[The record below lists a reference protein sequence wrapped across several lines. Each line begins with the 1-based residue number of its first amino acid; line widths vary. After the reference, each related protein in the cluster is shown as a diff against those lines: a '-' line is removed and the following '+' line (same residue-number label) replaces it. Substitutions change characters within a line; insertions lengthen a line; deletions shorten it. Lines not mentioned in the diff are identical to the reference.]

1 MVDKAI
7 VIENKIKEMEK
18 DGKRKV
24 SFPGQ
29 FFKPPQMNQTQ
40 MPMQIQRPQFQM
52 QRMQYQMQKPSAPLQ
67 RTSQQLNRQDVQV
80 QPRQKPQPVPHPT
93 AQPSHNAQNQGG
105 QGLGPCFKCSMS
117 GHLARKCPNKLSASG
132 AGSQLRPQGQ
142 QNYTYRKVNHVTSEE
157 AQQAQDMVL
166 GMFLAS
172 SHPATVLFDSGA
184 LHSFISSSFV
194 VRHQL
199 PITIMKQTM
208 LVS

>member
-7 VIENKIKEMEK
+7 VIEKKIKEMEK

-67 RTSQQLNRQDVQV
+67 RTSQQLNHQDVQV
-80 QPRQKPQPVPHPT
+80 QPRQKPQPVPRPT

-105 QGLGPCFKCSMS
+105 QGLEPCFKCSMS
-117 GHLARKCPNKLSASG
+117 GHLARKCPTSCLLVEQEASYDLK
-132 AGSQLRPQGQ
+132 GSKTTPTARL
-142 QNYTYRKVNHVTSEE
+142 TT
-157 AQQAQDMVL
+157 
-166 GMFLAS
+166 
-172 SHPATVLFDSGA
+172 
-184 LHSFISSSFV
+184 
-194 VRHQL
+194 
-199 PITIMKQTM
+199 
-208 LVS
+208 